1 MIIRII
7 ILILFLSLF
16 RLNIN
21 SQTYLLSCKN
31 KTEAERIEK
40 RFYKADYANNYFLS
54 SGIYYFELD
63 QDDLDNNWKYGIL
76 KRNVIK
82 KRYYKRIFELV
93 ILETP
98 MGYFRIE
105 T

>member
-1 MIIRII
+1 MQKQLEVDNSSRKKTII
-7 ILILFLSLF
+7 S
-16 RLNIN
+16 
-21 SQTYLLSCKN
+21 SYSCF
-31 KTEAERIEK
+31 T
-40 RFYKADYANNYFLS
+40 
-54 SGIYYFELD
+54 
-63 QDDLDNNWKYGIL
+63 WIL